1 MYFWRLVKK
10 VVWQVEDLSF
20 FYFFY
25 FFTKKWKKVKKSI
38 KKYFQLFLM
47 QKVSM
52 RSWLHHNLLWESGS
66 ASRPH
71 VRHNRFGFC
80 KLPKPVALM
89 FVHVA
94 PMCTQVD
101 STIKN
106 AAQHFWYLPPLSWCA
121 HLLLPQ
127 VPPGHLHCTYTA
139 FISRNVRGLGYKK

>member
-1 MYFWRLVKK
+1 M
-10 VVWQVEDLSF
+10 
-20 FYFFY
+20 
-25 FFTKKWKKVKKSI
+25 KKSI

-106 AAQHFWYLPPLSWCA
+106 ATQRFWYLPPPIMMCLSPSPSSPSW
-121 HLLLPQ
+121 
-127 VPPGHLHCTYTA
+127 PPALHVHSFHIQEC
-139 FISRNVRGLGYKK
+139 SGLGLQEVTEGEHCKYTFLQCVFKPL